1 MTPENYETWRDI
13 MISYGETVIKNSQ
26 RFMKVWQVWCLKPI
40 WATHEIK
47 KPIRIFSGLYASYV
61 ITFRNFVKFLPQPLH
76 IISWHHDKFH
86 DFLTMFA
93 FYKIQKQNNH
103 KFVVKFRVHD
113 VWNFWSFFWIRCQ
126 CMLKNM
132 NNNFPFIFHHYLND
146 L

>member
-1 MTPENYETWRDI
+1 VR
-13 MISYGETVIKNSQ
+13 
-26 RFMKVWQVWCLKPI
+26 CLKPI
-40 WATHEIK
+40 RAAHEIK

-103 KFVVKFRVHD
+103 KFVVMFRVHD
-113 VWNFWSFFWIRCQ
+113 V
-126 CMLKNM
+126 
-132 NNNFPFIFHHYLND
+132 
-146 L
+146 